1 MIRHAQL
8 DARMPSR
15 AIEHQDNLLGG
26 TGQHLASERG
36 QFHFKHGDTDGG
48 RQMTDSPTG
57 GRMDEADEVAP
68 VVAVLHGRQRA
79 LAVEAPHFVQEG
91 LQADAVL
98 NDGLHVRPR

>member
-1 MIRHAQL
+1 MIWHAQL

-26 TGQHLASERG
+26 TALHLAGELG

-48 RQMTDSPTG
+48 RQMKDHPTG
-57 GRMDEADEVAP
+57 GRMGEADEVAP

-79 LAVEAPHFVQEG
+79 LAVEAPHVVQEG

-98 NDGLHVRPR
+98 NDGLQLRPR